1 MNTHPPQYAIIFAWL
16 LMLNI
21 VGTCSS
27 NIHCNQKDKHALLN
41 FKQGVIDP
49 SGMLSSWSNEQDCCQ
64 WKGVMCN
71 NITSRVTKLS
81 LPCYTTLPT
90 YTDKV
95 DKSHCLTGSIHLSLV
110 EFEFLNYLNLSN
122 NDFLAIHFDPVDSQT
137 CHNISADTISRQC
150 VNSSVLAYFDLS
162 LNTNLI
168 IDSLEWLSRISS
180 LEYLDLSAIDL
191 YREVNWLQSVTM
203 LPSLSYL
210 NMRGCQV
217 EDLSPSLQ
225 YANFTTLR
233 VLDLSENKFESELP
247 KWLFNLSSGITD
259 VHLGS
264 NSLRGQLPKALLN
277 LRHLESLTL
286 EHNKLNGPIPDWLG
300 QFELLQVLNLQ
311 DNMFSGSIP
320 TNLGNLSSLITLVVD
335 RNQLT
340 GVVSERNFAKLSKLK
355 VLMME
360 ISPPLI
366 FDFDSHW
373 VPPFQLGQLCFA
385 FAGPNLP
392 TWFYTQTSIEF
403 LCITYSSF
411 QVEDKFHKFVSRR
424 MTLLMLEWNSIDGD
438 MSEVLLNSTF
448 IMISSNDLKGGLP
461 RLSSNV
467 NFAKLSNNS
476 LSGSISSLLCDHKML
491 SGKSNLKFL
500 DISHNNL
507 SGGLTNC
514 WKNWRTLIHIN
525 LGSNNLTG
533 QIPPSMG
540 LLHNLTTLHLHQ
552 NKLYG
557 EIPQSLQNCYSL
569 LIFNVRENNISG
581 NIPTWIAPS
590 AVAIQLRSNQFS
602 GNIPEQICQMP
613 SLIIFDFADNNISGH
628 IPNCLHHMTSFVINN
643 ASISKLSFYIYLG
656 DMYYRFEDS
665 LELVTKGQV
674 SQNSRNLH
682 FMTLIDLSSNELSG
696 SIPPQMF
703 NLVGLHSLNLSFNKL
718 VGRIPG
724 EIGNMKN
731 LESLD
736 VSRNQLFG
744 EIPEIMSKL
753 TFLEYLNVSFNNFRG
768 RIPSGTQLGGFN
780 ASSYMGNPGLCGPPL
795 TKYCPQDTKS
805 EDVKPYSEDND
816 GSHFLSWFYIG
827 LASGFVTGFWG
838 VCGAVFFNRKWRH
851 AYFTFIYDLRD
862 RFYVMIVTKRNLFPS
877 SNKFLL
883 WQ

>member
-1 MNTHPPQYAIIFAWL
+1 MNTSLSQYAIIFAWL

-21 VGTCSS
+21 VGTCSF

-49 SGMLSSWSNEQDCCQ
+49 SGVLSSWSTQQDCCQ

-71 NITSRVTKLS
+71 NITSRVTTLS
-81 LPCYTTLPT
+81 LPCHTTLPT

-110 EFEFLNYLNLSN
+110 EFEFLNYLDLSN

-137 CHNISADTISRQC
+137 CHNISADTTSRQC
-150 VNSSVLAYFDLS
+150 VNSSVLGYFDLS
-162 LNTNLI
+162 DNTNLI

-180 LEYLDLSAIDL
+180 LDQLDLSAIDL
-191 YREVNWLQSVTM
+191 HREVDWLRSVTM

-210 NMRGCQV
+210 VMRGCQL
-217 EDLSPSLQ
+217 EDLSPSLE
-225 YANFTTLR
+225 YANFTTLKL
-233 VLDLSENKFESELP
+233 LDLSDNEFDSELP

-311 DNMFSGSIP
+311 ENMFSGSIP
-320 TNLGNLSSLITLVVD
+320 TNLGNLSSLISLAVNA
-335 RNQLT
+335 NQLT
-340 GVVSERNFAKLSKLK
+340 GVLSERNFAKLSKLK
-355 VLMME
+355 VLIMG

-373 VPPFQLGQLCFA
+373 VPPFQLEQLSFS

-392 TWFYTQTSIEF
+392 TWFYTQTSIDF
-403 LCITYSSF
+403 LSIVYSSF
-411 QVEDKFHKFVSRR
+411 QIENEFHKFVSRR
-424 MTLLMLEWNSIDGD
+424 MIMLDLESNSIDGD

-448 IMISSNDLKGGLP
+448 IIISSNDLKGGLP

-467 NFAKLSNNS
+467 VGAVLLNNS
-476 LSGSISSLLCDHKML
+476 LSGSISSLLCDHEMS

-500 DISHNNL
+500 DISLNNL

-514 WKNWRTLIHIN
+514 WKNWRTLMHIN

-557 EIPQSLQNCYSL
+557 EIPQSLRNCHSL
-569 LIFNVRENNISG
+569 LIFNVRENNFSG
-581 NIPTWIAPS
+581 NIPNWIVPS

-602 GNIPEQICQMP
+602 GTIPEQICQMP

-628 IPNCLHHMTSFVINN
+628 IPNCLHHMTSFVFNN
-643 ASISKLSFYIYLG
+643 ASKSKLTFYIALG
-656 DMYYRFEDS
+656 NIYYECEDS
-665 LELVTKGQV
+665 LDLITKGQGLHY
-674 SQNSRNLH
+674 NTNLH
-682 FMTLIDLSSNELSG
+682 FVTLIDLSSNELSG

-718 VGRIPG
+718 VGRIPE

-736 VSRNQLFG
+736 LSTNQLSG

-753 TFLEYLNVSFNNFRG
+753 TFLGYLNVSFNNFRG

-805 EDVKPYSEDND
+805 EDMKPYSKDND

-838 VCGAVFFNRKWRH
+838 VCGTLFFNRKCRH
-851 AYFTFIYDLRD
+851 AYFTFLYDLRD
-862 RFYVMIVTKRNLFPS
+862 RFYVMIVTKRNLSPS